1 MQTEAPRQNT
11 VKLLEP
17 GEMFGDYTVE
27 KQLGKGGMGAVYLVR
42 ATGGGEPRF
51 FDCGLRVEVEESK

>member
-1 MQTEAPRQNT
+1 MQTGASEEKAVR
-11 VKLLEP
+11 LLDP
-17 GEMFGDYTVE
+17 GDMFGDYTVE
-27 KQLGKGGMGAVYLVR
+27 KLLGQGGMGAVYLVR